1 MGDGGHRY
9 VGAFL
14 LLVLVWI
21 GVFWWWEPAGR
32 EPVTFEPPVAIVG
45 DDVQALPTVD
55 STVSPADENSLA
67 APGRLVMQGGS
78 QSDGANQTSF
88 QTPTV
93 DGAGSPDTAGGEAS
107 ADGVAAGGV
116 IAPTFREV
124 VIRLGDTY
132 ASIARRE
139 LGSSSLAG
147 TIARA
152 NPLKDPR
159 RLRVGETLRVPTDP
173 TNIQGKPIGDE
184 GEAAAASPMIEYTV
198 QRGDTL
204 GGIARRFYGSS
215 RFADVIFEAN
225 RDRMRSMDTVRLG
238 QVLMIPP
245 ASQVTGAN

>member
-21 GVFWWWEPAGR
+21 GVFWWWEPSGR
-32 EPVTFEPPVAIVG
+32 ESVTFEPPVVVAIDEPVQAP
-45 DDVQALPTVD
+45 DDVEAEHGDVGGELRASDEPETLVLPSVGTG
-55 STVSPADENSLA
+55 TVSEAQPDSEGQPNAGET
-67 APGRLVMQGGS
+67 GG
-78 QSDGANQTSF
+78 AEE
-88 QTPTV
+88 
-93 DGAGSPDTAGGEAS
+93 PDA
-107 ADGVAAGGV
+107 GV
-116 IAPTFREV
+116 IAPEFRDV
-124 VIRLGDTY
+124 VIRRGDTY

-147 TIARA
+147 VIARA

-159 RLRVGETLRVPTDP
+159 RLRVGQTLRVPTDP
-173 TNIQGKPIGDE
+173 ANIQGRVVGDADA
-184 GEAAAASPMIEYTV
+184 EAAVSPMIEYTV

-215 RFADVIFEAN
+215 RFAEVIFEAN
-225 RDRMRSMDTVRLG
+225 RDQMRSMDTVRLG

-245 ASQVTGAN
+245 ASEVTGAN

>member
-21 GVFWWWEPAGR
+21 GVFWWWEPSGR
-32 EPVTFEPPVAIVG
+32 EAVTFEPPVAATPPLRAGEI
-45 DDVQALPTVD
+45 TI
-55 STVSPADENSLA
+55 DE
-67 APGRLVMQGGS
+67 PGRLVMPS
-78 QSDGANQTSF
+78 SPLIPADANDAGVEE
-88 QTPTV
+88 TPV
-93 DGAGSPDTAGGEAS
+93 DDASRADAPAGEESPDGT
-107 ADGVAAGGV
+107 AAGGV
-116 IAPTFREV
+116 IAPTFRDV
-124 VIRLGDTY
+124 VIRRGDTY

-147 TIARA
+147 AIARA

-173 TNIQGKPIGDE
+173 SNIQGKPIGDA
-184 GEAAAASPMIEYTV
+184 GEEAAASPMIEYTV

-215 RFADVIFEAN
+215 RFAEVIFEAN